1 MSLYINAIKT
11 RKHSD
16 AKTKAVIYHSISNKT
31 ADIIMMPRIQAIMV
45 FISYFLVNTYATKLM
60 VFLKELFVFYK
71 VMNCMK
77 SAKNSVKY

>member
-1 MSLYINAIKT
+1 
-11 RKHSD
+11 
-16 AKTKAVIYHSISNKT
+16 
-31 ADIIMMPRIQAIMV
+31 MMPRIQAIMV